1 MPKTDEVIV
10 EQVGYVSKIT
20 SFLSTKKGMY
30 LLIAILLVGAIYY
43 YTSFSKDTKNI
54 ESTQNKNEEEV
65 PQPPPGY
72 VTIPVEMLEGLQQGA
87 QYQQMPQDYNQPMNL
102 QTQQQMEFNQPQ
114 MDANQEEIEMQR
126 QMQMQQEMALQQQR
140 RVPKLK
146 HNKKIDDDDEEEEE
160 IAEQN
165 LSKDE
170 MESIQAQLN
179 SMQQQRNAN
188 NTN

>member
-1 MPKTDEVIV
+1 MAKTDEVIV
-10 EQVGYVSKIT
+10 EQAGIVSKIT

-30 LLIAILLVGAIYY
+30 LVIAILLVGAIYF
-43 YTSFSKDTKNI
+43 YTTFGKDTKNI
-54 ESTQNKNEEEV
+54 NNIEDKKEEEI

-72 VTIPVEMLEGLQQGA
+72 VTIPVEMLQGLQQGA
-87 QYQQMPQDYNQPMNL
+87 QYQEIPQNYNQEMNL
-102 QTQQQMEFNQPQ
+102 QTQQQMEYDQNQL
-114 MDANQEEIEMQR
+114 N
-126 QMQMQQEMALQQQR
+126 LQQQELDMQQNMEVQQQQK

-146 HNKKIDDDDEEEEE
+146 HNKQIEDDNEEEE

-179 SMQQQRNAN
+179 AMQQQRNSN
-188 NTN
+188 NA

>member
-1 MPKTDEVIV
+1 MPKADEVIV
-10 EQVGYVSKIT
+10 EQAGIVSKIT

-30 LLIAILLVGAIYY
+30 LLVAILLVGAIYY
-43 YTSFSKDTKNI
+43 YTTFGKEKKSI
-54 ESTQNKNEEEV
+54 EATENKNQEEI

-72 VTIPVEMLEGLQQGA
+72 VTIPVEMLEGLQQGN
-87 QYQQMPQDYNQPMNL
+87 QYQQMPQNYNQPMNL

-114 MDANQEEIEMQR
+114 MDVNPEEMEMQR
-126 QMQMQQEMALQQQR
+126 QMEMQQEMEMQQKN

-146 HNKKIDDDDEEEEE
+146 HNRQIEEDDEEEE

-179 SMQQQRNAN
+179 AMQQQRNSN
-188 NTN
+188 NA